1 MALPTSLHS
10 EGVGI
15 IIILSPVWSA
25 SGLKIQIKSYK
36 KIRKNQKMI
45 LIKILKQ
52 IFDRFERS
60 DLNNF
65 LMFIHD
71 SLHGNYMFL
80 LLTRMTT
87 NDHECSMNN

>member
-52 IFDRFERS
+52 IFDRF
-60 DLNNF
+60 
-65 LMFIHD
+65 
-71 SLHGNYMFL
+71 
-80 LLTRMTT
+80 
-87 NDHECSMNN
+87 